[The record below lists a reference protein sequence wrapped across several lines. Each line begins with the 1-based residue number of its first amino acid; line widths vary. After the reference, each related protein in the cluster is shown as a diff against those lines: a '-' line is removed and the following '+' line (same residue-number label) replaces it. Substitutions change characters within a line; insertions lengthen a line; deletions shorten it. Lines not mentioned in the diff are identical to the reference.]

1 MKRNGQTLAGEVE
14 NSESREHV
22 LRVAGRLF
30 SERGYT
36 AVTLKDIA
44 EELGVRQAAL
54 YYHVPGGKEDLF
66 VEVTRRS
73 FIRHR
78 KGLEEAIRQ
87 SEPNLSAQLNA
98 MASWLLSQPPLD
110 VLRMARSDLPAL
122 SQEHAK
128 ELYNLG
134 YVSLD
139 EPIRSVLNQAYQR
152 GEIRLVDAQVM
163 GTVFLSSI
171 DTIHDMSRYKGLP
184 KEVLAR
190 DIIEIWLDGLRRR

>member
-1 MKRNGQTLAGEVE
+1 MTGEVE

-22 LRVAGRLF
+22 LRVAERLF

-66 VEVTRRS
+66 VEVTKRS

-78 KGLEEAIRQ
+78 KGLEEASKRDEA
-87 SEPNLSAQLNA
+87 SLSAQLNA

-110 VLRMARSDLPAL
+110 LLRMARSDLPAL
-122 SQEHAK
+122 SKEHAK
-128 ELYNLG
+128 ELYELG
-134 YVSLD
+134 YASLD
-139 EPIRSVLNQAYQR
+139 EPIQGVLMQAYQR
-152 GEIRLVDAQVM
+152 GEIRLIDAQVM
-163 GTVFLSSI
+163 GAVFLSSM
-171 DTIHDMSRYKGLP
+171 DTIHDMHRYKGLS

-190 DIIEIWLDGLRRR
+190 DVIEIWLDGLRRR

>member
-1 MKRNGQTLAGEVE
+1 MAGEIE

-22 LRVAGRLF
+22 LRVAERLF

-66 VEVTRRS
+66 VEVTKRS

-78 KGLEEAIRQ
+78 RGLEEASRQ
-87 SEPNLSAQLNA
+87 DESSVSAQLNA

-110 VLRMARSDLPAL
+110 LLRMARSDLPAL
-122 SQEHAK
+122 SKEHAQ
-128 ELYNLG
+128 ELYVLG
-134 YVSLD
+134 YASLE
-139 EPIRSVLNQAYQR
+139 EPVQSVLTQAYQR
-152 GEIRLVDAQVM
+152 GEIRLVDSQVM
-163 GTVFLSSI
+163 ATVFLSSM
-171 DTIHDMSRYKGLP
+171 DTIHDMYRYKGIP

-190 DIIEIWLDGLRRR
+190 DVIEIWLDGLRRR

>member
-1 MKRNGQTLAGEVE
+1 MAGEIE
-14 NSESREHV
+14 NSASREHL
-22 LRVAGRLF
+22 LRVAERLF

-44 EELGVRQAAL
+44 EDLGVRQAAL

-78 KGLEEAIRQ
+78 RGLEEAIKQ
-87 SEPNLSAQLNA
+87 GEPNLSAHLNA

-110 VLRMARSDLPAL
+110 LLRMARSDLPAL
-122 SQEHAK
+122 SKEHAQ
-128 ELYNLG
+128 ELYDLG
-134 YVSLD
+134 RTSLE
-139 EPIRSVLNQAYQR
+139 EPIQSVLTQAYQR
-152 GEIRLVDAQVM
+152 GEIRLVDSQIM
-163 GTVFLSSI
+163 GTVFLSSM
-171 DTIHDMSRYKGLP
+171 DTIHDMHRYKGAP

>member
-1 MKRNGQTLAGEVE
+1 MKSGIALAGEIE

-22 LRVAGRLF
+22 LRVAERLF

-66 VEVTRRS
+66 VEVTKRS

-78 KGLEEAIRQ
+78 KGLEEANKPD
-87 SEPNLSAQLNA
+87 EANLADKLNA

-110 VLRMARSDLPAL
+110 LLRMARSDLPAL
-122 SQEHAK
+122 SKEHAQ
-128 ELYNLG
+128 ELYVLG
-134 YVSLD
+134 YASLE
-139 EPIRSVLNQAYQR
+139 EPVQSVLTQAYQR
-152 GEIRLVDAQVM
+152 GEIRLSDSQVM
-163 GTVFLSSI
+163 SAVFLSSM
-171 DTIHDMSRYKGLP
+171 DTIHDMHRYKGIP

>member
-1 MKRNGQTLAGEVE
+1 MAGEIE
-14 NSESREHV
+14 NSESREHL
-22 LRVAGRLF
+22 LRVAERLF

-78 KGLEEAIRQ
+78 RGLEEAIKQ
-87 SEPNLSAQLNA
+87 SEPNLSAHLNA

-110 VLRMARSDLPAL
+110 LLRMARSDLPAL
-122 SQEHAK
+122 SKEHAQ
-128 ELYNLG
+128 ELYDLG
-134 YVSLD
+134 HNSLE
-139 EPIRSVLNQAYQR
+139 EPIQSVLIQAYQR
-152 GEIRLVDAQVM
+152 GEIRLVDSQVM
-163 GTVFLSSI
+163 GTVFLSSM
-171 DTIHDMSRYKGLP
+171 DTIHDMHRYKGIP

>member
-1 MKRNGQTLAGEVE
+1 MTGEIE

-22 LRVAGRLF
+22 LRVAERLF

-66 VEVTRRS
+66 VEVTKRS
-73 FIRHR
+73 FTRHR
-78 KGLEEAIRQ
+78 KGLEEASKQ
-87 SEPNLSAQLNA
+87 DAASLSSQLNA

-110 VLRMARSDLPAL
+110 LLRMARSDLPAL
-122 SQEHAK
+122 SKEHAQ
-128 ELYNLG
+128 ELYVLG
-134 YVSLD
+134 YASLE
-139 EPIRSVLNQAYQR
+139 EPVQSVLTQAYQR
-152 GEIRLVDAQVM
+152 GEIRLIDSQVM
-163 GTVFLSSI
+163 SAVFLSSM
-171 DTIHDMSRYKGLP
+171 DTIHDMHRYKGIP